1 MDGIPIFPFNRDE
14 LEKNSIQSDDV
25 FYRRAV
31 EMIDVGYNSG
41 LEKIT
46 LFKLEDPE
54 KDYYL
59 NLPEY
64 NWVETLE
71 DALKHFEGVED
82 YEMCS
87 YTNDV
92 LGRIIE

>member
-1 MDGIPIFPFNRDE
+1 MSDIPVFPFNRDE
-14 LEKNSIQSDDV
+14 LNTNSFDSDDV

-64 NWVETLE
+64 NWEETLE
-71 DALKHFEGVED
+71 DALKHFEMIED

-87 YTNDV
+87 YAKDV
-92 LGRIIE
+92 LGRITE

>member
-1 MDGIPIFPFNRDE
+1 
-14 LEKNSIQSDDV
+14 
-25 FYRRAV
+25 
-31 EMIDVGYNSG
+31 MIDVGYNSG

-64 NWVETLE
+64 NWEETLE
-71 DALKHFEGVED
+71 DALKHFEMIED

-87 YTNDV
+87 YAKDV
-92 LGRIIE
+92 LGRITE